1 MGKMLVVAE
10 KPSVAEEYARA
21 LGGGFEKHEGYL
33 ESERYVVSWA
43 VGHLVGLAEPEE
55 YDERL
60 KRWSI
65 KSLPIMPEQ
74 FRLRPDQKGRKQLGV
89 LEKLM
94 RRGDVDEIVNGCDA
108 GREGELIFAYI
119 RDWVGA
125 EKPVRRLWVSSMTR
139 EAVAE
144 GFRRLRDGA
153 ELADLADAAR
163 SRSEA
168 DWLVGM
174 NATRAATVRARALG
188 GVVSLG
194 RVQTPTLALIVARD
208 AEIDAFVPETY
219 FFVGARFA
227 LDGGEARRYE
237 GRWFDGD
244 EERIADRERAER
256 VATAANGAACR
267 VESVERRER
276 RERAPLLYD
285 LTSLQREAS
294 NRFGITATRTL
305 AAAQRLYEGS
315 TAGALL
321 TYPRTKSRYLPSD
334 QVPHLQGIAQR
345 LASYPQHRRAAEY
358 VAGLAALPLGRV
370 VDDAKVDDHHAI
382 VPTGELATKALSG
395 DDARVYDLV
404 VRRFLAVFHPDARW
418 EDTEIVTEAGGERF
432 RTRGRRLV
440 EPGWR
445 AAYEEVARDEPGG
458 EAAEGAEG
466 AESAEAEAD
475 DRLLPRVEQGER
487 GVCEEAVAEER
498 QTRPPPRYSEA
509 ALLSAME
516 SAGRSIED
524 EELRE
529 AMKESGLG
537 TPATRAETIEKLIRV
552 QYVERMGRSLRATA
566 KGRQTIGVLGESALT
581 SAELTGRWEHR
592 LNQIER
598 GEEPR
603 DGFMADIRAF
613 TGDLVERFRGV
624 TSEDVRAQ
632 RAVLGP
638 CPNGDGE
645 IRENRMAYGC
655 SSWKSAEEP
664 GCGFVIWKT
673 VKGRSISPG
682 EAGELL
688 RTGETRLLDGFK
700 TRPSKGKLV
709 LVDGQ
714 VQLVDEQGVR
724 LDTPAAAREAIA
736 TCPKCGGE
744 IKENNRAYGCSSWK
758 SKSNP
763 GCGFV
768 IWKSTAGHQVTPE
781 EARELIERGRT
792 DEIEFKER
800 KSSYRGWLVLGEDLG
815 VSVER
820 ADGKPVA
827 APRKRP
833 AAPEVAGPAVVSE
846 EPARPAAEAAR
857 PAARRA
863 EPARAVA
870 AEGRAAVGVLERPAA
885 AAGDDALG
893 QLLAAEGVEVV
904 DRRGSG
910 GALWVIGGPELGG
923 LMERLAG
930 QGFKFVFAKEGGRA
944 SKHRP
949 AWWIK

>member
-10 KPSVAEEYARA
+10 KPSVAEDYARA

-33 ESERYVVSWA
+33 ESERHVVSWA

-65 KSLPIMPEQ
+65 KSLPILPEP
-74 FRLRPDQKGRKQLGV
+74 FRLRPDAKGRKQLGV

-94 RRGDVDEIVNGCDA
+94 RRRDVDEIVNGCDA

-125 EKPVRRLWVSSMTR
+125 DKPVRRLWVSSMTR
-139 EAVAE
+139 AAVEAA
-144 GFRRLRDGA
+144 FRQLRDGA
-153 ELADLADAAR
+153 DLADLADAAR

-219 FFVGARFA
+219 YLVGARFA
-227 LDGGEARRYE
+227 LDGGEVRRYE

-244 EERIADRERAER
+244 EERIAERERAER
-256 VATAANGAACR
+256 VAAAANGAACR

-334 QVPHLQGIAQR
+334 QVPQLQGIAAK
-345 LASYPQHRRAAEY
+345 LAGYPQHRRAAEY
-358 VAGLAALPLGRV
+358 VAGLATLPLGRV
-370 VDDAKVDDHHAI
+370 VDDAKIDDHHAI
-382 VPTGELATKALSG
+382 VPTGEIATKALSG

-445 AAYEEVARDEPGG
+445 AAYEELASDAAGGEAGG

-466 AESAEAEAD
+466 GEAEAD
-475 DRLLPRVEQGER
+475 DRLLPRVEPDER
-487 GVCEEAVAEER
+487 GVCEEAVAEEK

-509 ALLSAME
+509 SLLSAME

-552 QYVERMGRSLRATA
+552 QYVERMGRSLRATG

-613 TGDLVERFRGV
+613 TGELVERFRGV

-664 GCGFVIWKT
+664 GCGFVIWKS

-682 EAGELL
+682 EARELL
-688 RTGETRLLDGFK
+688 EKGETRLLDGFK

-714 VQLVDEQGVR
+714 VQLVDEQGAR

-758 SKSNP
+758 SKSDP

-781 EARELIERGRT
+781 EAKELIERGRT
-792 DEIEFKER
+792 GEIEFKER
-800 KSSYRGWLVLGEDLG
+800 KSSYRGWLVLGEELD
-815 VSVER
+815 VNVAR

-827 APRKRP
+827 APKKRTP
-833 AAPEVAGPAVVSE
+833 APA
-846 EPARPAAEAAR
+846 PAAEVAVEAPR

-863 EPARAVA
+863 EPARVA
-870 AEGRAAVGVLERPAA
+870 AGAGAGRAAVAVLERPEPAA
-885 AAGDDALG
+885 DDALG
-893 QLLAAEGVEVV
+893 RLLAAEDVEVI
-904 DRRGSG
+904 DKRASG
-910 GALWVIGGPELGG
+910 GSLWVIGGPELGG

-944 SKHRP
+944 SKRRP